1 MGPHGSTLNI
11 FFAFTKRLLN
21 AFFAFSKHGSVF
33 VSSFF
38 NVKMAR
44 LLNVHFAFSVL
55 PGGRVFVRQ
64 PKEEWKGTASGEKGY

>member
-1 MGPHGSTLNI
+1 MADERFHKFGPHGSTLNI

-21 AFFAFSKHGSVF
+21 VFFAFSKHGSVL

-38 NVKMAR
+38 TMKMAR

-55 PGGRVFVRQ
+55 PVGRVFVRQ
-64 PKEEWKGTASGEKGY
+64 PNAE